1 MCFSFTRHQNS
12 MKSKLEVWKKLKV
25 DLEIEKFNFREFWC
39 ILKRKFIQN
48 LLFMVKSH
56 LFKIGIATLLII
68 IILLIIFLFFLL
80 FNDFNFLSGQNLEQ
94 AKDTSSADVIV
105 VLTGSSDRIKKVF
118 ELLEHN
124 YSKRMFISGVNP
136 IVRKNDLKKII
147 DLENSIEKNN
157 FSNRYAR
164 WNYSIWSRRINY
176 TTFFNLIIFRQ
187 IFNFA

>member
-1 MCFSFTRHQNS
+1 MQ
-12 MKSKLEVWKKLKV
+12 
-25 DLEIEKFNFREFWC
+25 
-39 ILKRKFIQN
+39 
-48 LLFMVKSH
+48 
-56 LFKIGIATLLII
+56 FKTLLII

-105 VLTGSSDRIKKVF
+105 VLTGGSDRIKKGF
-118 ELLEHN
+118 ELLEYN

-157 FSNRYAR
+157 LFTCCVFLGKDAKNTKTNALEVIAWMKKNNLISAILVTSDFHIPRSILEFQNNSNHIKITP
-164 WNYSIWSRRINY
+164 WPVKTKNNNSI
-176 TTFFNLIIFRQ
+176 TFFKEFLRFSFVRIKYLII
-187 IFNFA
+187 

>member
-1 MCFSFTRHQNS
+1 MT
-12 MKSKLEVWKKLKV
+12 
-25 DLEIEKFNFREFWC
+25 
-39 ILKRKFIQN
+39 LKRALNIFLKKQYYFIMQ
-48 LLFMVKSH
+48 
-56 LFKIGIATLLII
+56 FKTLLII

-105 VLTGSSDRIKKVF
+105 VLTGSSDRIKKGF
-118 ELLEHN
+118 ELLEYN

-157 FSNRYAR
+157 LFTCCVFLGKDAKNTKTNALEAR
-164 WNYSIWSRRINY
+164 MDEKK
-176 TTFFNLIIFRQ
+176 
-187 IFNFA
+187 